1 MAGTLDV
8 SNMLGYTGPVT
19 VPSKN
24 ERPFE
29 HPDDIPHQK
38 VSPSKVTAL
47 SS

>member
-1 MAGTLDV
+1 
-8 SNMLGYTGPVT
+8 MLGYTGPVT

-29 HPDDIPHQK
+29 HPDDIPHWT

-47 SS
+47 CS